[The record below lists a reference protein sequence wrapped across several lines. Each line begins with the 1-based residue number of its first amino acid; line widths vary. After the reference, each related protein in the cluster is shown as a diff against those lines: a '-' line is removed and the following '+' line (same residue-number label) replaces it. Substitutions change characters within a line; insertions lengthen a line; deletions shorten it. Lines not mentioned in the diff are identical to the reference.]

1 MSKASPTLNST
12 LQERYQNMV
21 ASFRIE
27 GIELD
32 EPTRMALDQVLAG
45 KLSAVDLEQRILA
58 DYAGTA

>member
-1 MSKASPTLNST
+1 
-12 LQERYQNMV
+12 MV

-45 KLSAVDLEQRILA
+45 KLSAADLEQRILA